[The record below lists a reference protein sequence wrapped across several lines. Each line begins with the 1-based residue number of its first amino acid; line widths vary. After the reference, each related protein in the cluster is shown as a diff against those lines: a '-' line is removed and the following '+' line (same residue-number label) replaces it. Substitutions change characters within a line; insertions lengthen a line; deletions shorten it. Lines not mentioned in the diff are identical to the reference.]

1 MNVCKGS
8 VPCFPDASK
17 ALRIGVL
24 HNRFFL
30 DLAKLEKINSERC
43 YSGQKNEEEMNLH
56 FILVVCTLD

>member
-30 DLAKLEKINSERC
+30 DLPKLGKINSER
-43 YSGQKNEEEMNLH
+43 
-56 FILVVCTLD
+56 